1 MPFKPG
7 QSGNVRGRPKGSIGG
22 RMVALGVL
30 DRLLATTKNK
40 RKIAEALQADIDA
53 NPIKFFK
60 TVIMPL
66 LPKEAKLAVQGD
78 NVIEWRSLLDASID
92 ANRKRQPESGET
104 R

>member
-1 MPFKPG
+1 
-7 QSGNVRGRPKGSIGG
+7 
-22 RMVALGVL
+22 
-30 DRLLATTKNK
+30 
-40 RKIAEALQADIDA
+40 
-53 NPIKFFK
+53 
-60 TVIMPL
+60 MPL